1 MFNQQF
7 RTENSD
13 SEERIS
19 NLTLQCQ
26 KIIDCKN
33 TLNTIRGDNLNKL
46 IFAPLNINSIRKK
59 YEELVSQVK
68 GTVDVLTISETKI
81 DKNLP
86 NANYRRFWST
96 L

>member
-1 MFNQQF
+1 M
-7 RTENSD
+7 
-13 SEERIS
+13 
-19 NLTLQCQ
+19 
-26 KIIDCKN
+26 
-33 TLNTIRGDNLNKL
+33 NKL

>member
-1 MFNQQF
+1 M
-7 RTENSD
+7 ENSD

-19 NLTLQCQ
+19 NLTLKDQ

-33 TLNTIRGDNLNKL
+33 TLKTTRGGNLNKL
-46 IFAPLNINSIRKK
+46 IFAHLNINSIRNK

-68 GTVDVLTISETKI
+68 GAVNILTISETKI
-81 DKNLP
+81 DENLP
-86 NANYRRFWST
+86 VANYRRFWST